1 MTHAGGIDGIVSFH
15 AFVAPLAVHDE
26 SEQGSGYTLCDQC
39 WCVALGCARV
49 AGSCAMGA
57 VGFDPLGG
65 LAGDGQEVIRV
76 AGDDRAMRRWGLRD
90 LS

>member
-1 MTHAGGIDGIVSFH
+1 
-15 AFVAPLAVHDE
+15 
-26 SEQGSGYTLCDQC
+26 
-39 WCVALGCARV
+39 
-49 AGSCAMGA
+49 MGA